1 MRLGLTYVD
10 VPDTLVDVIG
20 PRSGSDLCR
29 IASHCIVPIL
39 SLEIPDCSR
48 EETGGDEVEEA
59 CRDDKEELESG
70 RSTSP
75 SNRLDM
81 QELNVKRTY
90 L

>member
-1 MRLGLTYVD
+1 MGVIYVD
-10 VPDTLVDVIG
+10 VPDALVDVVG

-59 CRDDKEELESG
+59 CRDDKEELEFG
-70 RSTSP
+70 RSTAP
-75 SNRLDM
+75 GKRLDM
-81 QELNVKRTY
+81 QEVKVKRTY